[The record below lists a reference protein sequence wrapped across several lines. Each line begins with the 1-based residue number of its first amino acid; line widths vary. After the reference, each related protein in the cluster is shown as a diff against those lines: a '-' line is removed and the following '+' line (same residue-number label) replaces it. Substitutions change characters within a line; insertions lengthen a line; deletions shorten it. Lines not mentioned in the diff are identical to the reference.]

1 MERRLKR
8 KLATLATFFVL
19 ILLFCVRVTGVHFH
33 MVAGLIF
40 VAVLAIH
47 TITRRRRILKCPI
60 RWKIADIVC
69 IIATIAVLISGFM
82 IPFFKGSMLAT
93 MIHKLSSVI
102 LVIGIIVHIFQHV
115 PKKHKKISKNESN

>member
-60 RWKIADIVC
+60 RWMIADIVSM
-69 IIATIAVLISGFM
+69 AAMLGVLVSGFM
-82 IPFFKGSMLAT
+82 LPFFKGAMPVLIA
-93 MIHKLSSVI
+93 HKLCSVI
-102 LVIGIIVHIFQHV
+102 LVIGIIVHIIQHT
-115 PKKHKKISKNESN
+115 PKKEKKTKL